1 MSMYSVVKI
10 CHARNV
16 ISHDKYFVLFGSMSL
31 LVYDNVLL
39 LIDLLSSSDI
49 SWPQVLL

>member
-1 MSMYSVVKI
+1 MHRMFTSCLGSTSV
-10 CHARNV
+10 
-16 ISHDKYFVLFGSMSL
+16 

-49 SWPQVLL
+49 SRSQVLI